1 MDILTEYIA
10 QGEHL
15 KQDFKFRIDDQK
27 KIARTLCA
35 FANTEGG
42 RLLIGVKDNG
52 KIAGIDPQEEFF
64 MIEGAAG
71 LFCKPEVKFKSTIHQ
86 HEHKLVLEITVDK
99 DLLVLHSSADE
110 DGKWKPYM
118 RIGDQT
124 LVMNKIIERV
134 WKQKKSP
141 IAKPEKFDEEELN
154 FLKLIGQM
162 EPVTISK
169 LYRSAKLPLKKVD
182 HLLILLICWGLV
194 RYEFAPD
201 GVLYS
206 LCVEKFNS

>member
-1 MDILTEYIA
+1 MDILIEYIA

-15 KQDFKFRIDDQK
+15 MQDFKFRIDDQK

-52 KIAGIDPQEEFF
+52 KIAGVDPQEEFF

-71 LFCKPEVKFKSTIHQ
+71 LFCKPEVQFKSVVHQ
-86 HEHKLVLEITVDK
+86 VDHKLVLEVVVEK
-99 DLLVLHSSADE
+99 DAEIIHSAQDD
-110 DGKWKPYM
+110 DGKWRAYM

-124 LVMNKIIERV
+124 ILVNKIIERV
-134 WKQKKSP
+134 WKQKRSP
-141 IAKPEKFDEEELN
+141 LSKPEKFDEEELN
-154 FLKLIGQM
+154 FLKVINEQQ
-162 EPVTISK
+162 PVSISK
-169 LYRSAKLPLKKVD
+169 LYRTANLSLKRID
-182 HLLILLICWGLV
+182 QLLVLFICWGLV
-194 RYEFAPD
+194 SFELGND

-206 LCVEKFNS
+206 LSVDK

>member
-1 MDILTEYIA
+1 MDILIEYIA

-15 KQDFKFRIDDQK
+15 MQDFKFRIDDQK

-52 KIAGIDPQEEFF
+52 KIAGVDPQEEFF

-71 LFCKPEVKFKSTIHQ
+71 LFCKPEVLFKSVVHQ
-86 HEHKLVLEITVDK
+86 VDHKLVLEVVVEK
-99 DLLVLHSSADE
+99 DSEIIHSAQDD
-110 DGKWKPYM
+110 DGKWRAYM

-124 LVMNKIIERV
+124 ILVNKIIERV
-134 WKQKKSP
+134 WKQKRSP
-141 IAKPEKFDEEELN
+141 LSKPEKFDEEELN
-154 FLKLIGQM
+154 FLKVINEQQ
-162 EPVTISK
+162 PVSISK
-169 LYRSAKLPLKKVD
+169 LYRTANLSLKRID
-182 HLLILLICWGLV
+182 QLLVLFICWGLV
-194 RYEFAPD
+194 SFELGND

-206 LCVEKFNS
+206 LSVDK

>member
-1 MDILTEYIA
+1 MDILIEYIA

-15 KQDFKFRIDDQK
+15 MQDFKFRIDDQK

-52 KIAGIDPQEEFF
+52 KIAGVDPQEEFF

-71 LFCKPEVKFKSTIHQ
+71 LFCKPEVLFKSVVHQ
-86 HEHKLVLEITVDK
+86 VDHKLVLEVVVEK
-99 DLLVLHSSADE
+99 DSEIIHSAQDD
-110 DGKWKPYM
+110 DGKWRAYM

-124 LVMNKIIERV
+124 ILVNKIIERV
-134 WKQKKSP
+134 WKQKRSP
-141 IAKPEKFDEEELN
+141 ISKPEKFDQEELN
-154 FLKLIGQM
+154 FLKVINEHQ
-162 EPVTISK
+162 PVSISK
-169 LYRSAKLPLKKVD
+169 LYRIANLPLKRID
-182 HLLILLICWGLV
+182 QLLVLLICWGLV
-194 RYEFAPD
+194 SFELGND

-206 LCVEKFNS
+206 LSVDK

>member
-1 MDILTEYIA
+1 MDILIEYIA

-15 KQDFKFRIDDQK
+15 MQDFKFRIDDQK

-52 KIAGIDPQEEFF
+52 KIAGVDPQEEFF

-71 LFCKPEVKFKSTIHQ
+71 LFCKPEVLFKSVVHQ
-86 HEHKLVLEITVDK
+86 VDHKLVLEVVVEK
-99 DLLVLHSSADE
+99 DSEIIHSAQDD
-110 DGKWKPYM
+110 DGKWRAYM

-124 LVMNKIIERV
+124 ILVNKIIERV
-134 WKQKKSP
+134 WKQKRSP
-141 IAKPEKFDEEELN
+141 ISKPEKFDQEELN
-154 FLKLIGQM
+154 FLKVINEHQ
-162 EPVTISK
+162 PVSISK
-169 LYRSAKLPLKKVD
+169 LYRIANLPLKRID
-182 HLLILLICWGLV
+182 QLLVLLICWGLV
-194 RYEFAPD
+194 SFELGKD

-206 LCVEKFNS
+206 LSVDK